1 VKWVPRDSQGQHQT
15 NTCRH
20 TSITFFRCQSLI
32 HRFNKWDRYPILQ
45 LSGLLQ
51 GDLKLFLTRVHHD
64 GHSWS
69 ASCGQWFVAKHAA
82 ILPRQPTH
90 SVWVNDITFLDVSS
104 VLVCQAIRW
113 SNLLSLMISHELQ
126 GGSLWPLAPPA
137 VGAPWASAV
146 APSSFLSPLRKK
158 VSLGPDPD
166 PNPIPHTMAQP
177 SSRSRL
183 KDYKISWYL
192 NIPLHLSNTYLTP
205 IRSLSHHYSG
215 WWLTYP
221 SEKYEGQLG
230 FMFQTTNQY
239 LYNCCK

>member
-1 VKWVPRDSQGQHQT
+1 M
-15 NTCRH
+15 
-20 TSITFFRCQSLI
+20 
-32 HRFNKWDRYPILQ
+32 Q

-126 GGSLWPLAPPA
+126 GGSLWPLWRLLQLELHELLLLLLHPFFHLAEKRCRN
-137 VGAPWASAV
+137 GT
-146 APSSFLSPLRKK
+146 R
-158 VSLGPDPD
+158 
-166 PNPIPHTMAQP
+166 
-177 SSRSRL
+177 SRSQ
-183 KDYKISWYL
+183 S
-192 NIPLHLSNTYLTP
+192 PTP
-205 IRSLSHHYSG
+205 WGR
-215 WWLTYP
+215 TQQQKP
-221 SEKYEGQLG
+221 SEG
-230 FMFQTTNQY
+230 
-239 LYNCCK
+239 